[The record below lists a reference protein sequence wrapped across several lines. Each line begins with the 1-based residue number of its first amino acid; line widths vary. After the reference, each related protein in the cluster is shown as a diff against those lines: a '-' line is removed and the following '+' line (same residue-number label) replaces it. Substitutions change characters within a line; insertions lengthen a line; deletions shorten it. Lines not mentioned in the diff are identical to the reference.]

1 MNKEKW
7 ASLPPD
13 IQKII
18 EGINEEWIIK
28 TGMGWDEI
36 DKEGYGVAAAK
47 GIKLISL
54 SKEEDARWAKLVQHI
69 LDDYV
74 KAMEAKNLPGR
85 EALKFCQEELKKLQK

>member
-7 ASLPPD
+7 ASLPAD

-18 EGINEEWIIK
+18 EEINAEWIVK
-28 TGMGWDEI
+28 TGNGWDEI
-36 DKEGYGVAAAK
+36 DKEGSDVATAQGVK
-47 GIKLISL
+47 MISL
-54 SKEEDARWAKLVQHI
+54 SKEEDARWAKLVVPI

-74 KAMEAKNLPGR
+74 KATKEKNLPGE